1 MSDHI
6 LDEDY
11 KQYEEDQR
19 LYRYAGF
26 WTRVGAAMV
35 DGIVLLPLSG
45 LSFYI
50 LLSMKSLPL
59 IIAVSLIYTVYKP
72 LMEYQYGATLGK
84 MAVGIK
90 VINED
95 GGMLTPN
102 QAIIRY
108 SPWLIGNIVNILFLV
123 EIFSLGAFG
132 ELEGFIEYT
141 TFVQEH
147 GSILSTLSSVAS
159 LILLVSVLGLLFNK
173 QKQALHDKVAKTY
186 CIHKN

>member
-11 KQYEEDQR
+11 NQLDLDHR
-19 LYRYAGF
+19 HYRYAGF
-26 WTRVGAAMV
+26 WTRVGAAII
-35 DGIVLLPLSG
+35 DGLVLLPLSG

-59 IIAVSLIYTVYKP
+59 MIVVSLIYTVYKP

-84 MAVGIK
+84 MAVGVK

-108 SPWLIGNIVNILFLV
+108 SPWLIGSIVNILFMV
-123 EIFSLGAFG
+123 ELFSLGAFG
-132 ELEGFIEYT
+132 EVEGFMEYSM
-141 TFVQEH
+141 FVQQQS
-147 GSILSTLSSVAS
+147 SILSTLSSVAS
-159 LILLVSVLGLLFNK
+159 LLLLVSVLALLFNK
-173 QKQALHDKVAKTY
+173 QKQALHDKMAKTY